1 MCDVVTVKNTD
12 LQMRFLPLEEK
23 NRFLKVRNERK
34 KMYERMRDNPIKL
47 IKNHKVKEKPVV
59 NVIQIAEQKEL
70 HNLHH

>member
-1 MCDVVTVKNTD
+1 
-12 LQMRFLPLEEK
+12 MRFLPLEEK

-59 NVIQIAEQKEL
+59 NVI
-70 HNLHH
+70 